1 LLGRGDVGRVYLVK
15 MKETE
20 TLFAMK
26 VLKKA
31 DMIQRNKVKRVLTER
46 EILATAKHP
55 FIVTLYYSFQS
66 TNRIYFIMDYCA
78 GGEFYRTIQRQPHKC
93 LTEDQARFYAAEVLS
108 SLEYLHLM
116 GFIYRDLKPEN
127 ILLHSSGHIMLTD
140 FDLSKTSAT
149 PVTVRIKK
157 GGPQS
162 APTVVAE
169 PDLVTNSFVGTEEY
183 LAPEVIR
190 GKGHSAAVDWWTFG
204 ILIFEMLYGTTPF
217 RGVTREETFENIA
230 RNELKFP
237 EHPRCAV
244 TRDCKNLIKKLLHPD
259 PKKRL
264 GSEGGAAEV
273 KSHPFFKSIN
283 WALIRN
289 LKPPIIPHLEGPL
302 DTSHFRKLVDDM
314 VKEEEETEVDSSE
327 LSEDH
332 PFKSFKRVQRDQ
344 ESEKD
349 SAKEHKDNKDHKDH
363 RELDSLTS
371 LTSTT
376 NSIPAMSLSTSTSQ
390 LKVMEKGNVIS
401 VSNGNSTKDSDHKTP
416 RYMMVSSAPLDEKED
431 KRKTTDSPKINR
443 RDRSLSAKL
452 DKEKDRR
459 DSNDKHHD
467 KDKDK
472 HDKHDKHDKKHHH
485 RDSDSESSEGKKDK
499 KKHHRTESAKSSLR
513 NGKAVK
519 EELEKH
525 DEQVT
530 SPLLVQQVN
539 LSATTPNTIHSP
551 RTHKHKHRSSE
562 RPHHSHHHDHEPHS
576 LAATTDLDTR
586 HRKKSSGSDSGEE
599 ARSPDRKH
607 KHHHKDKKDN
617 KDKRDHKEHKSESK
631 DHNDVVI
638 TVVAPKDDL
647 SASEKR
653 KKDNKDSGGHSTKS
667 AHNSDDEDHE
677 SKSERD
683 KKRAKDNKHDDEKD
697 KHHRDKSKRHTVMSA
712 SLDVKKDEERKEKH
726 RSLHESDLILDH
738 EDSHKEKDKHH
749 HKDKNNKDKSD
760 HSDKLSASN
769 SNITNNSSNKS
780 S

>member
-1 LLGRGDVGRVYLVK
+1 MSSRHKKASKADRSDDSSSESSSSSDKGEEQDEKLREIKQTFKKKGPSDFERVALLGRGDVGRVYLVK
-15 MKETE
+15 MKESD

-237 EHPRCAV
+237 EHPRCTV

-273 KSHPFFKSIN
+273 KS
-283 WALIRN
+283 
-289 LKPPIIPHLEGPL
+289 
-302 DTSHFRKLVDDM
+302 V
-314 VKEEEETEVDSSE
+314 
-327 LSEDH
+327 
-332 PFKSFKRVQRDQ
+332 
-344 ESEKD
+344 
-349 SAKEHKDNKDHKDH
+349 
-363 RELDSLTS
+363 
-371 LTSTT
+371 
-376 NSIPAMSLSTSTSQ
+376 
-390 LKVMEKGNVIS
+390 
-401 VSNGNSTKDSDHKTP
+401 
-416 RYMMVSSAPLDEKED
+416 
-431 KRKTTDSPKINR
+431 
-443 RDRSLSAKL
+443 
-452 DKEKDRR
+452 
-459 DSNDKHHD
+459 
-467 KDKDK
+467 
-472 HDKHDKHDKKHHH
+472 
-485 RDSDSESSEGKKDK
+485 
-499 KKHHRTESAKSSLR
+499 
-513 NGKAVK
+513 
-519 EELEKH
+519 
-525 DEQVT
+525 
-530 SPLLVQQVN
+530 
-539 LSATTPNTIHSP
+539 
-551 RTHKHKHRSSE
+551 
-562 RPHHSHHHDHEPHS
+562 
-576 LAATTDLDTR
+576 
-586 HRKKSSGSDSGEE
+586 
-599 ARSPDRKH
+599 
-607 KHHHKDKKDN
+607 
-617 KDKRDHKEHKSESK
+617 
-631 DHNDVVI
+631 
-638 TVVAPKDDL
+638 
-647 SASEKR
+647 
-653 KKDNKDSGGHSTKS
+653 
-667 AHNSDDEDHE
+667 
-677 SKSERD
+677 
-683 KKRAKDNKHDDEKD
+683 
-697 KHHRDKSKRHTVMSA
+697 
-712 SLDVKKDEERKEKH
+712 
-726 RSLHESDLILDH
+726 
-738 EDSHKEKDKHH
+738 
-749 HKDKNNKDKSD
+749 
-760 HSDKLSASN
+760 
-769 SNITNNSSNKS
+769 
-780 S
+780 